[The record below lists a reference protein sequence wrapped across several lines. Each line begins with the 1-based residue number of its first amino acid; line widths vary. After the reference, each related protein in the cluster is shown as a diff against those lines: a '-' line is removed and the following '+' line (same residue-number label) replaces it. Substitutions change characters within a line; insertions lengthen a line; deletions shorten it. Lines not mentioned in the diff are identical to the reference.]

1 MKNEHEASKTHTYC
15 MKMLNGSNANNLSL
29 LNDVF
34 NKLKIEECVLIE
46 SVEPYKNKFINFEDV
61 YDRPY

>member
-1 MKNEHEASKTHTYC
+1 
-15 MKMLNGSNANNLSL
+15 MKMLDGSNANNLSV
-29 LNDVF
+29 LNDVI